1 VYDGELF
8 AAVVYHRGMDRF
20 RAALALVVVIATVAA
35 CGDQPPS
42 SPGPI
47 TSPSPP
53 SGSPVTPSASANA
66 SPSADP
72 SVPAA
77 SVAWAPLTAGGDG
90 PEPRFGHTWV
100 ADPSDAAAYLFG
112 GAGASGPLDDLW
124 RYDFGADSWEPRAPD
139 GPSPRARSGHA
150 AVLVDDMGLVVLGGT
165 AGDGA
170 VLDDAWVY
178 SPLSNDWTERSASGD
193 LPPPRTNACAA
204 VAPDGRVWVSHGFGP
219 DGAALDDTWAL
230 DPLAWSWTRIGPPE
244 AVPPPRGGH
253 GCWWTIDGRLV
264 LHGGRAEGVVL
275 GDTWV
280 FDAAAPGSEDQVW
293 SSVETVGSMAPRS
306 DFGSTLVSDTI
317 VIVAGQGADGQ
328 ALGDVIGLEPD
339 SLTPESFVA
348 DGQAP
353 DPRTGT
359 AIVDDPGNER
369 SLLFGGAVD
378 GIATDELWSF
388 DLR

>member
-1 VYDGELF
+1 
-8 AAVVYHRGMDRF
+8 MDRL
-20 RAALALVVVIATVAA
+20 RTALALVVVATLIVA

-42 SPGPI
+42 SPVPSA
-47 TSPSPP
+47 SPSP
-53 SGSPVTPSASANA
+53 SDGSPVTPSPSASASA
-66 SPSADP
+66 SIDP
-72 SVPAA
+72 SVPTAT
-77 SVAWAPLTAGGDG
+77 VAWAPLAADGDTPG
-90 PEPRFGHTWV
+90 ARSGHSWV

-112 GAGASGPLDDLW
+112 GAGASGPLADLW
-124 RYDFGADSWEPRAPD
+124 RYDFGADAWEPRTPD
-139 GPSPRARSGHA
+139 GPSPQARSGHA
-150 AVLVDDMGLVVLGGT
+150 AILVDDMGLVVLGGT
-165 AGDGA
+165 DVDGT

-178 SPLSNDWTERSASGD
+178 SPLSNDWTERSASGEV
-193 LPPPRTNACAA
+193 PPARTNACAA
-204 VAPDGRVWVSHGFGP
+204 VGPDGRVWVSHGLGP

-230 DPLAWSWTRIGPPE
+230 DPTFWSWTRIGPSE

-280 FDAAAPGSEDQVW
+280 LDAAAPASEDQVW
-293 SSVETVGSMAPRS
+293 SSVETDGSMAPRS
-306 DFGSTLVSDTI
+306 DFGSTLASDTI

-339 SLTPESFVA
+339 SLTPEPFIA
-348 DGQAP
+348 EGQAP

-378 GIATDELWSF
+378 GVATDELWSF